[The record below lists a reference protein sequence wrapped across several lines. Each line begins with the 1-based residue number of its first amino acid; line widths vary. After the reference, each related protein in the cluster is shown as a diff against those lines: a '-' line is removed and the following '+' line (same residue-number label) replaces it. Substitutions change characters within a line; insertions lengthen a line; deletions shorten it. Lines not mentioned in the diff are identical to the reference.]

1 MRINVASL
9 GCRLNQAELQAILTR
24 LQEWGHEITEE
35 ENADIYIVN
44 SCVVTVRSE
53 RKTRKLV
60 NRAERAAKEQSHDIK
75 IIVTGCAAGELKRE
89 GDHYYVPND
98 YKYLIPE
105 LIEDWGYFDSLNVPL
120 ANRFAYPLADRALS
134 TRVNLKIQDGC
145 DNFCSYCII
154 PYVRGASQSRDFLEV
169 RRDFEGLVQA
179 GIKEIILSGVQVG
192 KYLSDGKKL
201 PDLVASL
208 LEVPGEFRLHLS
220 SLSPSYLEDNLIGLY
235 GHPKIVKH
243 LHLSL
248 QSGSNKILSA
258 MNRHYTREEFL
269 SKIEAIRKMVPD
281 FNFTTDLIV
290 GFPGETEEDFEDS
303 LDLIRKSAFSHVH
316 AFRFSPRPG
325 TAAAEG
331 KPVVSEGIK
340 TERNDQ
346 VIALYH
352 ELKDLYY
359 QRFEGKTSRLLT
371 EKAKGG
377 KTQGFNEYYVPI
389 LLEKEVD
396 ANQFID
402 VKTSY
407 EPGKYTLLGTI

>member
-24 LQEWGHEITEE
+24 LQEWGHEITED
-35 ENADIYIVN
+35 ENADIFIVN

-60 NRAERAAKEQSHDIK
+60 NRAERAGTGSGRAIK
-75 IIVTGCAAGELKRE
+75 IIVTGCAAQELKRDGE
-89 GDHYYVPND
+89 HYYVPND

-105 LIEDWGYFDSLNVPL
+105 LIEDWGYFESLDAPL
-120 ANRFAYPLADRALS
+120 ADRFAYPLADRALS

-169 RRDFEGLVQA
+169 GRDFEGLVA
-179 GIKEIILSGVQVG
+179 ADIKEIVLSGVQVG
-192 KYLSDGKKL
+192 KYHSHGKKL
-201 PDLVASL
+201 ADLVASL
-208 LEVPGEFRLHLS
+208 LETHGEFRLHLS
-220 SLSPSYLEDNLIGLY
+220 SLSPSYLDEQLISLLS
-235 GHPKIVKH
+235 HPKLVKH

-258 MNRHYTREEFL
+258 MNRHYTREDFL
-269 SKIEAIRKMVPD
+269 AKIEAIKSRVPD

-290 GFPGETEEDFEDS
+290 GFPGETEADFEDS
-303 LDLIRKSAFSHVH
+303 LDLIKKAAFSHVH

-325 TAAAEG
+325 TAAAG
-331 KPVVSEGIK
+331 RKPVVSEGIK

-352 ELKDLYY
+352 ELKDQYY
-359 QRFEGKTSRLLT
+359 RRFEGKISRLLT
-371 EKAKGG
+371 ERAKGG
-377 KTQGFNEYYVPI
+377 KTQGFNEYYVPVV
-389 LLEKEVD
+389 LDKEVP
-396 ANQFID
+396 ANQFVD

-407 EPGKYTLLGTI
+407 EPGKYTLLGAI